1 MVFNSGFDNSLWL
14 ILASDKKYRFNIA
27 EFIYNMPS
35 DLYDNI
41 CNQLKEYNIDEE
53 LVDYDIKCFR
63 KAVIDNNGLNK
74 YYYIEINPC
83 EIRFKLK
90 RWNST
95 GDKLNEDIEL
105 LLYYSNIDELNDDDY
120 NYPCYLGKYKYNSS
134 RFLYSLLT
142 FFGDEREYEVFDNNN
157 MILDISI
164 SEDSEMD
171 RKISVKLLPKE
182 YDLIDL
188 KDRSSVGR
196 LVKGRK
202 KR

>member
-1 MVFNSGFDNSLWL
+1 
-14 ILASDKKYRFNIA
+14 
-27 EFIYNMPS
+27 
-35 DLYDNI
+35 
-41 CNQLKEYNIDEE
+41 
-53 LVDYDIKCFR
+53 
-63 KAVIDNNGLNK
+63 
-74 YYYIEINPC
+74 
-83 EIRFKLK
+83 
-90 RWNST
+90 
-95 GDKLNEDIEL
+95 
-105 LLYYSNIDELNDDDY
+105 
-120 NYPCYLGKYKYNSS
+120 
-134 RFLYSLLT
+134 
-142 FFGDEREYEVFDNNN
+142 